1 MENEAERPK
10 FDLWLPPVLLWLLSG
25 HPERSSPPQRR
36 NSPTRRASATPPS
49 PSVVDSERKWDSP
62 PAPPAAQPTLQGGG
76 GHHPP
81 RAPPRNLCPTAHK
94 GARSNGGTT
103 MLGNP
108 RRQRQRWGRQRQSP
122 SHPRLCENH
131 KRSLIGGPRKTGG
144 PGGRQHGE
152 RGREAEVRPVAP
164 PVPLWLL
171 SGHPERSSPPQAAKY
186 SRPGAPGANNTLE
199 STRKNSYSPRCPN
212 TPIPTVTSRKKA
224 RTAQSRPA

>member
-1 MENEAERPK
+1 MAPPGASLASFWAPRK
-10 FDLWLPPVLLWLLSG
+10 KLAAAAAKLP
-25 HPERSSPPQRR
+25 
-36 NSPTRRASATPPS
+36 
-49 PSVVDSERKWDSP
+49 D
-62 PAPPAAQPTLQGGG
+62 PAAQAPPHRALVWWTAKENGIPLPRLLRHSQRSKVVG

-144 PGGRQHGE
+144 SRGE
-152 RGREAEVRPVAP
+152 TAWRTRPRGR
-164 PVPLWLL
+164 
-171 SGHPERSSPPQAAKY
+171 SSTCG
-186 SRPGAPGANNTLE
+186 SPGASLASFWAP
-199 STRKNSYSPRCPN
+199 
-212 TPIPTVTSRKKA
+212 RKKLA
-224 RTAQSRPA
+224 AASGEILQTRRPRRQQHA